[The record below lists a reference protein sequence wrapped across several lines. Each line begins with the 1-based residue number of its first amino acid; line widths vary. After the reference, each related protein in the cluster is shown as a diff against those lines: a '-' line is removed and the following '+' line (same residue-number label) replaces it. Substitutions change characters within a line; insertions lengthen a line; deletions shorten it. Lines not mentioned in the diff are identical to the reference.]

1 VFGNLI
7 DRYLHS
13 GYELAKEI
21 ATMDIVARFSRG
33 NTAAQN
39 GHLLD
44 DPEID
49 AMRRKNAKAMKRL
62 AKVSKQRAHVA

>member
-1 VFGNLI
+1 MLAKLI
-7 DRYLHS
+7 DRIFHS
-13 GYELAKEI
+13 GYEIAKEI

-33 NTAAQN
+33 NTAVQN

-49 AMRRKNAKAMKRL
+49 ELRLKNAKAMKRL
-62 AKVSKQRAHVA
+62 AKASKTRPRTA